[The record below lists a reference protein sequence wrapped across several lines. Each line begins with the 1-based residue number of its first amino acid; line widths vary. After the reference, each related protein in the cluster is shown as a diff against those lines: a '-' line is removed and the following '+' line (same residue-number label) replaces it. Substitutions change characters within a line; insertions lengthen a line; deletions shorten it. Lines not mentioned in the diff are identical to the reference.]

1 MGLEMIEIAL
11 AVEEE
16 FGIDLPDS
24 ELGFIRTP
32 ADLIDLI
39 CGLLATQGRPRCL
52 SQQAFYRLRKGL
64 VETTGVTRGDIRPD
78 SRLAELAP
86 GRNVRDWWTRLQNCI
101 GARSWP
107 ALDRPRWLRRVI
119 WGIAFAS
126 CACTVGWFF
135 SKLGWRGLVYGL
147 ISGLP
152 IAVATGAVLLGC
164 TRMLKYALPDKLQ
177 TVADLIPAALTSPCI
192 DWKREDVAAR
202 VKEIVSVQLNLKES
216 EYSEEKRFIEDLG
229 AG

>member
-1 MGLEMIEIAL
+1 MGLEMVEIAL
-11 AVEEE
+11 AIEEE

-24 ELGFIRTP
+24 EVGFVRTP
-32 ADLIDLI
+32 ADLIDLV
-39 CGLLATQGRPRCL
+39 CGLLATPGRPRCL

-64 VETTGVTRGDIRPD
+64 VETMGVARGDIRPD
-78 SRLAELAP
+78 TRLADLAP
-86 GRNVRDWWTRLQNCI
+86 GRNVRDWWTRLKKCT

-119 WGIAFAS
+119 WGISFAS
-126 CACTVGWFF
+126 CVCTFGWFC
-135 SKLGWRGLVYGL
+135 SKLGWRGLGYGL

-152 IAVATGAVLLGC
+152 IAVAMGAVLLGC

-177 TVADLIPAALTSPCI
+177 TVADLVPAALTAPCI

-202 VKEIVSVQLNLKES
+202 VKEIVCVQLNLKES